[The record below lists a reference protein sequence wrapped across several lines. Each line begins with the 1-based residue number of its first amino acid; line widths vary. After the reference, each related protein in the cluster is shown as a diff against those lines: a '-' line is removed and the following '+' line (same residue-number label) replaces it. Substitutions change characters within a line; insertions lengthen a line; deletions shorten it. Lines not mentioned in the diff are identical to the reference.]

1 MTRDGAPNRMG
12 SRSVLDGF
20 VLKIITPAPP
30 ILYDPNDVLVGHSG
44 KKEGCVKRYH

>member
-1 MTRDGAPNRMG
+1 MG

-30 ILYDPNDVLVGHSG
+30 SFMIPMMFWWGTLE
-44 KKEGCVKRYH
+44 KKRAV